1 MNLIAGA
8 DANLLFALNMVM
20 MSFATLAILW
30 NARSPAVYLYVVSI
44 FLGAIYYSVFTGR
57 LGLGSVND
65 LFSRLL
71 LCFGAVGGAWLKNF
85 SLGLLETPGSRLA
98 AYGKGTVLI
107 AIGMVT
113 ACFLFPDPLSFS
125 AVLTISIIAIMA
137 RVSWLGYRIGNRV
150 GSPAARVFAVL
161 IAFQLVALS
170 VSVLSMIITGEHFLS
185 DTQPTQ
191 SILSTSFTI
200 GLGLLNASLF
210 IGLVLDLN
218 IREREDAQ
226 KAVTTLEVARSRA
239 HEREMLLA
247 DMHDGL
253 GSQISTARLRVERGE
268 MTQADII
275 HLLRECSADL
285 HLMVD
290 TLRHKATSLADALV
304 DYRFRTERRVAERD
318 MVLDW
323 QVDLDTA
330 PAMSATTLL
339 QVLRIVQ
346 ESLNNAFKHS
356 RASRITVGARHSTAG
371 YSVWVED
378 NGVGLPDP
386 LSEGRGLS
394 NMRRRARDIGGSL
407 RVERAASGVGTV
419 VELSLPPTTGIA
431 PD

>member
-1 MNLIAGA
+1 MNLIAGT
-8 DANLLFALNMVM
+8 DANLLFALNMAM

-71 LCFGAVGGAWLKNF
+71 LCFGAVGGAWLKNL
-85 SLGLLETPGSRLA
+85 SLGLLETPGYRLA

-137 RVSWLGYRIGNRV
+137 RVSWLGYRIGDRV

-170 VSVLSMIITGEHFLS
+170 LSVLLMIITGEHFLS

-226 KAVTTLEVARSRA
+226 KVVTTLEVARSRA

-290 TLRHKATSLADALV
+290 TLREQNDSLEAALV
-304 DYRFRTERRVAERD
+304 DYKTRVERRIAEQGIGLAWSIQ
-318 MVLDW
+318 LDG
-323 QVDLDTA
+323 A
-330 PAMSATTLL
+330 PAMSARRML
-339 QVLRIVQ
+339 QVLRIIQ
-346 ESLNNAFKHS
+346 ESISNAVRH
-356 RASRITVGARHSTAG
+356 AGAREIIVAARYLGEAVYHIK
-371 YSVWVED
+371 VED
-378 NGVGLPDP
+378 DGAGIADDVSP
-386 LSEGRGLS
+386 GRGLS
-394 NMRRRARDIGGSL
+394 NMRRRARDLGGSL
-407 RVERAASGVGTV
+407 DVRRRADGRGTEV
-419 VELSLPPTTGIA
+419 ILSFEDRPV
-431 PD
+431 

>member
-1 MNLIAGA
+1 MNLIAGT
-8 DANLLFALNMVM
+8 DANLLFALNMVITGLG
-20 MSFATLAILW
+20 TLAILW

-71 LCFGAVGGAWLKNF
+71 LCFGAVGGAWLKNL
-85 SLGLLETPGSRLA
+85 SLGLLETPGYRLA

-290 TLRHKATSLADALV
+290 TLSEQNDSLEAALV
-304 DYRFRTERRVAERD
+304 DYKTRVERRIAEQGIGLAWSIQ
-318 MVLDW
+318 LDG
-323 QVDLDTA
+323 A
-330 PAMSATTLL
+330 PAMSARRML
-339 QVLRIVQ
+339 QVLRIIQ
-346 ESLNNAFKHS
+346 ESISNAVRH
-356 RASRITVGARHSTAG
+356 AGAREIIVAARYLGEAVYHIK
-371 YSVWVED
+371 VED
-378 NGVGLPDP
+378 DGAGIADDVSP
-386 LSEGRGLS
+386 GRGLS
-394 NMRRRARDIGGSL
+394 NMRRRARDLGGSL
-407 RVERAASGVGTV
+407 DVRRRADGRGTEV
-419 VELSLPPTTGIA
+419 ILSFEDRPV
-431 PD
+431 

>member
-1 MNLIAGA
+1 MNLIAGT
-8 DANLLFALNMVM
+8 DANLLFALNMVITGLG
-20 MSFATLAILW
+20 TLAILW

-71 LCFGAVGGAWLKNF
+71 LCFGAVGGAWLKNL
-85 SLGLLETPGSRLA
+85 SLGLLETPGYRLA

-125 AVLTISIIAIMA
+125 AVLTISVIAIMA
-137 RVSWLGYRIGNRV
+137 RVSWLGYRIGDRV

-290 TLRHKATSLADALV
+290 TLREQNDSLEAALV
-304 DYRFRTERRVAERD
+304 DYKTRVERRIAEQGIGLAWSIQ
-318 MVLDW
+318 LDG
-323 QVDLDTA
+323 A
-330 PAMSATTLL
+330 PAMSARRML
-339 QVLRIVQ
+339 QVLRIIQ
-346 ESLNNAFKHS
+346 ESISNAVRH
-356 RASRITVGARHSTAG
+356 AGAREIIVAARYLGEAVYHIK
-371 YSVWVED
+371 VED
-378 NGVGLPDP
+378 DGAGIADDVSP
-386 LSEGRGLS
+386 GRGLS
-394 NMRRRARDIGGSL
+394 NMRRRARDLGGSL
-407 RVERAASGVGTV
+407 DVRRRANGRGTEV
-419 VELSLPPTTGIA
+419 ILSFEDRPV
-431 PD
+431 

>member
-1 MNLIAGA
+1 MNLIAGT
-8 DANLLFALNMVM
+8 DANLLFALNMVITGLG
-20 MSFATLAILW
+20 TLAILW

-71 LCFGAVGGAWLKNF
+71 LCFGAVGGAWLKNL
-85 SLGLLETPGSRLA
+85 SLGLLETPGYRLA

-137 RVSWLGYRIGNRV
+137 RVSWLGYRIGDRV

-290 TLRHKATSLADALV
+290 TLREQNDSLEAALV
-304 DYRFRTERRVAERD
+304 DYKTRVERRIAEQGIGLAWSIQ
-318 MVLDW
+318 LDG
-323 QVDLDTA
+323 A
-330 PAMSATTLL
+330 PAMSARRML
-339 QVLRIVQ
+339 QVLRIIQ
-346 ESLNNAFKHS
+346 ESISNAVRH
-356 RASRITVGARHSTAG
+356 AGAREIIVAARYLGEAVYHIK
-371 YSVWVED
+371 VED
-378 NGVGLPDP
+378 DGAGIADDVSP
-386 LSEGRGLS
+386 GRGLS
-394 NMRRRARDIGGSL
+394 NMRRRARDLGGSL
-407 RVERAASGVGTV
+407 DVRRRADGRGTEV
-419 VELSLPPTTGIA
+419 ILSFEDRPV
-431 PD
+431 

>member
-1 MNLIAGA
+1 MNLIAGT
-8 DANLLFALNMVM
+8 DANLLFALNMVITGLG
-20 MSFATLAILW
+20 TLAILW

-71 LCFGAVGGAWLKNF
+71 LCFGAVGGAWLKNL
-85 SLGLLETPGSRLA
+85 SLGLLETPGYRLA

-125 AVLTISIIAIMA
+125 AVLTISVIAIMA
-137 RVSWLGYRIGNRV
+137 RVSWLGYRIGDRV

-290 TLRHKATSLADALV
+290 TLSEQNDSLEAALV
-304 DYRFRTERRVAERD
+304 DYKTRVERRIAEQGIGLAWSIQ
-318 MVLDW
+318 LDG
-323 QVDLDTA
+323 A
-330 PAMSATTLL
+330 PAMSARRML
-339 QVLRIVQ
+339 QVLRIIQ
-346 ESLNNAFKHS
+346 ESISNAVRH
-356 RASRITVGARHSTAG
+356 AGAREIIVAARYLGEAVYHIK
-371 YSVWVED
+371 VED
-378 NGVGLPDP
+378 DGAGIADDVSP
-386 LSEGRGLS
+386 GRGLS
-394 NMRRRARDIGGSL
+394 NMRRRARDLGGSL
-407 RVERAASGVGTV
+407 DVRRRADGRGTEV
-419 VELSLPPTTGIA
+419 ILSFEDRPV
-431 PD
+431 

>member
-1 MNLIAGA
+1 MNLIAGT
-8 DANLLFALNMVM
+8 DANLLFALNMVITGLG
-20 MSFATLAILW
+20 TLAILW

-71 LCFGAVGGAWLKNF
+71 LCFGAVGGAWLKNL
-85 SLGLLETPGSRLA
+85 SLGLLETPGYRLA

-125 AVLTISIIAIMA
+125 AVLTISVIAIMA
-137 RVSWLGYRIGNRV
+137 RVSWLGYRIGDRV

-290 TLRHKATSLADALV
+290 TLSEQNDSLEAALV
-304 DYRFRTERRVAERD
+304 DYKTRVERRIAEQGIGLAWSIQ
-318 MVLDW
+318 LDG
-323 QVDLDTA
+323 A
-330 PAMSATTLL
+330 PAMSARRML
-339 QVLRIVQ
+339 QVLRIIQ
-346 ESLNNAFKHS
+346 ESISNAVRH
-356 RASRITVGARHSTAG
+356 AGAREIIVAARYLGEAVYHIK
-371 YSVWVED
+371 VED
-378 NGVGLPDP
+378 DGAGIADDVSP
-386 LSEGRGLS
+386 GRGLS
-394 NMRRRARDIGGSL
+394 NMRRRARDLGGSL
-407 RVERAASGVGTV
+407 DVRRRANGRGTEV
-419 VELSLPPTTGIA
+419 ILSFEDRPV
-431 PD
+431 

>member
-1 MNLIAGA
+1 M
-8 DANLLFALNMVM
+8 
-20 MSFATLAILW
+20 
-30 NARSPAVYLYVVSI
+30 
-44 FLGAIYYSVFTGR
+44 
-57 LGLGSVND
+57 
-65 LFSRLL
+65 
-71 LCFGAVGGAWLKNF
+71 
-85 SLGLLETPGSRLA
+85 
-98 AYGKGTVLI
+98 
-107 AIGMVT
+107 
-113 ACFLFPDPLSFS
+113 
-125 AVLTISIIAIMA
+125 ISIIAIMA

-170 VSVLSMIITGEHFLS
+170 LSVLSMIITGEHFLS

-290 TLRHKATSLADALV
+290 TLREQNDSLEAALV
-304 DYRFRTERRVAERD
+304 DYKTRVERRIAEQGIGLAWSIQ
-318 MVLDW
+318 LDG
-323 QVDLDTA
+323 A
-330 PAMSATTLL
+330 PAMSARRML
-339 QVLRIVQ
+339 QVLRIIQ
-346 ESLNNAFKHS
+346 ESISNAVRH
-356 RASRITVGARHSTAG
+356 AGAREIIVAARYLGEAVYHIK
-371 YSVWVED
+371 VED
-378 NGVGLPDP
+378 DGAGIADDVSP
-386 LSEGRGLS
+386 GRGLS
-394 NMRRRARDIGGSL
+394 NMRRRARDLGGSL
-407 RVERAASGVGTV
+407 DVRRRADGRGTEV
-419 VELSLPPTTGIA
+419 ILSFEDRPV
-431 PD
+431 

>member
-1 MNLIAGA
+1 MNLIAGT
-8 DANLLFALNMVM
+8 DANLLFALNMVITGLG
-20 MSFATLAILW
+20 TLAILW

-71 LCFGAVGGAWLKNF
+71 LCFGAVGGAWLKNL
-85 SLGLLETPGSRLA
+85 SLGLLETPGYRLA

-137 RVSWLGYRIGNRV
+137 RVSWLGYRIGDRV

-290 TLRHKATSLADALV
+290 TLREQNDSLEAALV
-304 DYRFRTERRVAERD
+304 DYKTRVERRIAEQGIGLAWSIQ
-318 MVLDW
+318 LDG
-323 QVDLDTA
+323 A
-330 PAMSATTLL
+330 PAMSARRML
-339 QVLRIVQ
+339 QVLRIIQ
-346 ESLNNAFKHS
+346 ESISNAVRH
-356 RASRITVGARHSTAG
+356 AGAREIIVAARYLGEAVYHIK
-371 YSVWVED
+371 VED
-378 NGVGLPDP
+378 DGAGIADDVSP
-386 LSEGRGLS
+386 GRGLS
-394 NMRRRARDIGGSL
+394 NMRRRARDLGGSL
-407 RVERAASGVGTV
+407 DVRRRANGRGTEV
-419 VELSLPPTTGIA
+419 ILSFEDRPV
-431 PD
+431 